1 MVVSVCVCFCVWG
14 GGLIVR
20 SRLGVGRKRP
30 SASSP
35 LATQLTASQ
44 TTHHP
49 QQPHKKQVADALLS
63 DEGSTPEVLFFAAKI
78 LQNKIY
84 YDFGELDP
92 RQ

>member
-1 MVVSVCVCFCVWG
+1 MEESGPAHPVH
-14 GGLIVR
+14 L
-20 SRLGVGRKRP
+20 RLNSPRP
-30 SASSP
+30 KP
-35 LATQLTASQ
+35 H
-44 TTHHP
+44 TTRNNHT
-49 QQPHKKQVADALLS
+49 KKQVADALLS